1 MLHQRANWLS
11 RIGAEFG
18 MKKVARADCGLI
30 EQDCVLNF
38 MVCFHK
44 VVSCALKGLRASLS
58 IFSGLIFHL
67 YRWFEISDSLPSRM
81 IPYKAK

>member
-18 MKKVARADCGLI
+18 MKKVARSDCGLI
-30 EQDCVLNF
+30 EQDCDLNF

-44 VVSCALKGLRASLS
+44 VDLKGLP
-58 IFSGLIFHL
+58 GLDL